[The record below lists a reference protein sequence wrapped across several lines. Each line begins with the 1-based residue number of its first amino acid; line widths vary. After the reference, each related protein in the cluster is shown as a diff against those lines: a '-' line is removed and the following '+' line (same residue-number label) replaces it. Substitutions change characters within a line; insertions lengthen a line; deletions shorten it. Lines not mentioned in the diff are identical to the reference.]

1 MGLFYDTI
9 INNVATSLA
18 TYNLGSW
25 QFFFDEAANELS
37 SLVTYCTHG
46 PKKVS
51 LLKNNYPYINR
62 SVNRISSSKGF
73 SFYGEDGEIDRPI
86 TKPILVDPSSERG
99 NNIND
104 RFNPKVDSVNVFS
117 KDVASDK
124 TKHAVY
130 DEKTVLPTYHE
141 DYSGNPYS
149 EYEEIENVSDLSSLL
164 MKTNR

>member
-117 KDVASDK
+117 
-124 TKHAVY
+124 
-130 DEKTVLPTYHE
+130 
-141 DYSGNPYS
+141 
-149 EYEEIENVSDLSSLL
+149 
-164 MKTNR
+164 